1 MAPMSMG
8 GLVGGGSVNH
18 VDPPR
23 PQLKSFE
30 SSQGVE
36 GRDSAVVW
44 ERKSEYIRN
53 LQQGGESRR
62 VDVHRFDPNTMWDQ
76 KKCFYIIIEELKK
89 EKNRKII
96 TKNNIIKRKDNMWTM
111 QHPFYRKT
119 M

>member
-53 LQQGGESRR
+53 LQQGGESGRYEQEIYRR
-62 VDVHRFDPNTMWDQ
+62 SLLVSMSID
-76 KKCFYIIIEELKK
+76 CFYIIIEELKK
-89 EKNRKII
+89 RRIER
-96 TKNNIIKRKDNMWTM
+96 
-111 QHPFYRKT
+111 
-119 M
+119 